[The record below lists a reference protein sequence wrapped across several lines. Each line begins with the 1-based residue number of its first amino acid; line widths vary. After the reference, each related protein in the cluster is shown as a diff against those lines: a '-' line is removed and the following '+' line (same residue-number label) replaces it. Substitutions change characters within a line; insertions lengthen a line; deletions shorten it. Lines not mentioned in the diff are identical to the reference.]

1 MNISFFFELV
11 GLFGGILLGVDLVP
25 QVYHT
30 IVSNSTKDISLL
42 WQFLHL
48 LGLSMLYTYSIYF
61 NLWSIY
67 IPGSLEII
75 SILILI
81 FYKIKNDGCF
91 SNNNDKNQEV

>member
-11 GLFGGILLGVDLVP
+11 GLFGGILLGIDLVP

-48 LGLSMLYTYSIYF
+48 FGLSMLYSYAIYF

-81 FYKIKNDGCF
+81 FYKIKNDGFF

>member
-11 GLFGGILLGVDLVP
+11 GLFGGILLGIDLIP
-25 QVYHT
+25 QVFQT

-48 LGLSMLYTYSIYF
+48 FGLSMLYSYAIYF
-61 NLWSIY
+61 NRWSIY
-67 IPGSLEII
+67 IRGSLEII

-81 FYKIKNDGCF
+81 FYKIKNYGCF
-91 SNNNDKNQEV
+91 SNNNDENQ

>member
-11 GLFGGILLGVDLVP
+11 GLFGGILLGLDLIP
-25 QVYHT
+25 QVFHT

-48 LGLSMLYTYSIYF
+48 FVLSLLYSYAIYF

-67 IPGSLEII
+67 IPGTLEII
-75 SILILI
+75 SIFVLI

-91 SNNNDKNQEV
+91 SNNDKNLEV